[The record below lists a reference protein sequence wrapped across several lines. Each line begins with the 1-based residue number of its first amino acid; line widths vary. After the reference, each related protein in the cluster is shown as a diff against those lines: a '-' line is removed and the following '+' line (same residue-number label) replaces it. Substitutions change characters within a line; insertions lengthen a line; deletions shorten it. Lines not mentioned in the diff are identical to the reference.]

1 MSYILVTNDDG
12 IESPSLHL
20 LARAMAER
28 GHVVTV
34 AAPTTDRSGSGA
46 SVGHLWLDQPVKYSR
61 QSHGGPFETFAVD
74 IPPAAIV
81 SLAVNGAFGRR
92 PDLVVSGVNPGW
104 NIGHGLIHSGT
115 FGAALTASSNGVP
128 GVAVSMDHRL
138 ADDGL
143 MHWETAT
150 LVAAGVVEA
159 IIERGL
165 TQGAY
170 NVNVPNVAV
179 KQLRGLKQAELAPVG
194 SMWQLDV
201 QMTVDG
207 IRAVPT
213 MTDRR
218 PPHGTDLAA
227 LMTKWASLTYFQ
239 GLMPAVVPG
248 RLIVEKV
255 EQYIG
260 DAVPVDRASRFGL
273 DRISESV
280 VA

>member
-20 LARAMAER
+20 LARSIADL

-61 QSHGGPFETFAVD
+61 HSEGGAFDMYAVD

-81 SLAVNGAFGRR
+81 SLAMNGAFGRR

-104 NIGHGLIHSGT
+104 NVGQGLIHSGT
-115 FGAALTASSNGVP
+115 FGAALTAASNGVP
-128 GVAVSMDHRL
+128 GVAISMDHRI
-138 ADDGL
+138 ASDGQ
-143 MHWETAT
+143 MHWESAN

-159 IIERGL
+159 IVERGL
-165 TQGAY
+165 TPGAY
-170 NVNVPNVAV
+170 NVNVPNVGV
-179 KQLRGLKQAELAPVG
+179 KQLRGLKQCQLAPVG
-194 SMWQLDV
+194 SMWRLDV
-201 QMTVDG
+201 QTTSDD

-227 LMTKWASLTYFQ
+227 LLTKWASLTYFQ
-239 GLMPAVVPG
+239 GLVPGVVPG
-248 RLIVEKV
+248 RVIVEKV
-255 EQYIG
+255 EEFIG
-260 DAVPVDRASRFGL
+260 DAVLLDGSSRFGL
-273 DRISESV
+273 DRISESI